1 MKMINIVRKIDM
13 TTVTATELSSLLFRL
28 SLLGIVSGVFELG
41 THFETS
47 VNMVMKL
54 MEARRPF
61 GVVASFEI

>member
-28 SLLGIVSGVFELG
+28 SLLGIESAVFELG

-47 VNMVMKL
+47 VNMEMKL

-61 GVVASFEI
+61 GVVASFVI